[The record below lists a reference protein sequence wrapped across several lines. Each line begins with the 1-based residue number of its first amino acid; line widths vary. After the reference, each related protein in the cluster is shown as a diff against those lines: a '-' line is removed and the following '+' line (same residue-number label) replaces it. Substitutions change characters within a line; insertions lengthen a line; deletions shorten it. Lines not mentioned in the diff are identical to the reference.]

1 MIMRDIKI
9 QILPYQ
15 ELYQQEIDFLMDSV
29 AKEFIEPIST
39 KSIAKNILQPDMYLV
54 AMIENKVVGTIS
66 VTKLKNNNSVLR
78 KMFLHKYYRGQGI
91 AELLL
96 QRVINWAN
104 DNHVNSIYL
113 GTMAQFTTAQKFYE
127 RLNFEQIDK
136 GLLPTDFPLNPIDS
150 IFYKLNLIQSLK

>member
-15 ELYQQEIDFLMDSV
+15 ERYQQEIDFLMDSI

-39 KSIAKNILQPDMYLV
+39 ESIAKSILQPDMYLV

-91 AELLL
+91 AELLF

-104 DNHVNSIYL
+104 DNDVKSIYL
-113 GTMAQFTTAQKFYE
+113 GTMAQFTIAQKFYK
-127 RLNFEQIDK
+127 RLNFEQINK
-136 GLLPTDFPLNPIDS
+136 EILPTDFPLNPVDS
-150 IFYKLNLIQSLK
+150 IFYKLNLIQSSK

>member
-15 ELYQQEIDFLMDSV
+15 EEHQAKIDLLLESI
-29 AKEFIEPIST
+29 AKEFNEPIST
-39 KSIAKNILQPDMYLV
+39 SNIAKSILVPDVYLV
-54 AMIENKVVGTIS
+54 AMLQNELIGTIS
-66 VTKLKNNNSVLR
+66 ITKLKNSNSVLR
-78 KMFLHKYYRGQGI
+78 KMFLHKNYRGQGI

-127 RLNFEQIDK
+127 RLNFEQINK
-136 GLLPTDFPLNPIDS
+136 EILPTDFPLNPVDS
-150 IFYKLNLIQSLK
+150 IFYKLNLST